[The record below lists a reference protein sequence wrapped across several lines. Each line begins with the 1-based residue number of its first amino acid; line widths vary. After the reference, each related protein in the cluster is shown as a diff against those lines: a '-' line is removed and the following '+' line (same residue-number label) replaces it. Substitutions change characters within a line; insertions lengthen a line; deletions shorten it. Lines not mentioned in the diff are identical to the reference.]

1 MAMSKITNSISGRD
15 GRDGRE
21 GPVGPRG
28 LKGPKGF
35 SLQMNSN
42 LSFITKV
49 LHELAP
55 YIPVSTIQVT
65 ILSKAKENALK
76 LENRNSYQN
85 TFFFFSQIVN
95 LTLLGYMCFTDILL
109 KKKKG
114 RLNQVF
120 SFKVASFPHSL
131 KNSS

>member
-1 MAMSKITNSISGRD
+1 
-15 GRDGRE
+15 
-21 GPVGPRG
+21 
-28 LKGPKGF
+28 
-35 SLQMNSN
+35 MN
-42 LSFITKV
+42 
-49 LHELAP
+49 
-55 YIPVSTIQVT
+55 
-65 ILSKAKENALK
+65 LSKAKENAL
-76 LENRNSYQN
+76 ENRNSYLN

>member
-49 LHELAP
+49 LHELAL
-55 YIPVSTIQVT
+55 YIPVSTIGD
-65 ILSKAKENALK
+65 N
-76 LENRNSYQN
+76 
-85 TFFFFSQIVN
+85 
-95 LTLLGYMCFTDILL
+95 
-109 KKKKG
+109 
-114 RLNQVF
+114 
-120 SFKVASFPHSL
+120 SFKGQRERTETG
-131 KNSS
+131 K

>member
-1 MAMSKITNSISGRD
+1 
-15 GRDGRE
+15 
-21 GPVGPRG
+21 
-28 LKGPKGF
+28 
-35 SLQMNSN
+35 MN
-42 LSFITKV
+42 LPLTFPFQP
-49 LHELAP
+49 L
-55 YIPVSTIQVT
+55 VT

-76 LENRNSYQN
+76 LENRNSYLN

-95 LTLLGYMCFTDILL
+95 LALLGYMCFTDILL
-109 KKKKG
+109 KKKG

>member
-1 MAMSKITNSISGRD
+1 
-15 GRDGRE
+15 
-21 GPVGPRG
+21 
-28 LKGPKGF
+28 
-35 SLQMNSN
+35 MN
-42 LSFITKV
+42 
-49 LHELAP
+49 
-55 YIPVSTIQVT
+55 
-65 ILSKAKENALK
+65 LSKAKENAL
-76 LENRNSYQN
+76 ENRNSYLN

-120 SFKVASFPHSL
+120 SFKVTSFPHSL